1 MVMSLAH
8 TCIKNSEL
16 KPISWKPT
24 IQSQRM
30 ESMAVFAVDL
40 TKKGNIFMNVSV
52 KRKFITFATY
62 KNFD

>member
-1 MVMSLAH
+1 
-8 TCIKNSEL
+8 
-16 KPISWKPT
+16 
-24 IQSQRM
+24 M